1 MPWQLETDTVERY
14 KARERFSGTDVSY
27 EEVKFY
33 ENRYMDFRVDKNE
46 FCQNQ
51 DSSGRHWIGRQKG
64 GNILGAPDFLAR
76 PLTFLCNR
84 RLTLHTATYVA
95 PLN

>member
-46 FCQNQ
+46 FCRNQ
-51 DSSGRHWIGRQKG
+51 DS
-64 GNILGAPDFLAR
+64 F
-76 PLTFLCNR
+76 
-84 RLTLHTATYVA
+84 
-95 PLN
+95 